1 LHNFT
6 LERRRFMPR
15 QNKKQAIVPQ
25 GQLVNLSSYRK
36 SEPRASH
43 PSHPK
48 GNLST
53 MGVSQQHAVRPG
65 FDVELRRAA

>member
-1 LHNFT
+1 
-6 LERRRFMPR
+6 MPR
-15 QNKKQAIVPQ
+15 QNKRQAIVPQ

-48 GNLST
+48 GNLPT
-53 MGVSQQHAVRPG
+53 MGVSKQHAVRPG
-65 FDVELRRAA
+65 FDVALRRAA